1 MGLRKEKTDRVKK
14 IVILEEQIMI
24 TMDDETNFTY
34 VVERNTNVNHHKAWV
49 MNIIACAESIVSEI
63 RDEQDAQMKR
73 MSQLYADE
81 DHYEWASDLYLL
93 NHLMNQG
100 DEDWVDG
107 EMRDNNT
114 SDGEDQYGEYDDDE
128 YDY

>member
-1 MGLRKEKTDRVKK
+1 MGLRKKKTDKVKK
-14 IVILEEQIMI
+14 IVILEEQMMI
-24 TMDDETNFTY
+24 TMDGETNFTY

-63 RDEQDAQMKR
+63 RDEQEEVMKR

-81 DHYEWASDLYLL
+81 DHYEWANELD
-93 NHLMNQG
+93 NRG

-107 EMRDNNT
+107 EERNDNDS
-114 SDGEDQYGEYDDDE
+114 SDGEDQYGEVGDE

>member
-1 MGLRKEKTDRVKK
+1 MGLRKKKTDKVKK
-14 IVILEEQIMI
+14 IVILEEQMMI

-63 RDEQDAQMKR
+63 RDKQEETMKR

-81 DHYEWASDLYLL
+81 DHYEWANELD
-93 NHLMNQG
+93 NRG

-107 EMRDNNT
+107 EMRDNDS

>member
-1 MGLRKEKTDRVKK
+1 MGLRKEKTDKVKK
-14 IVILEEQIMI
+14 IVILEEQLMI

-34 VVERNTNVNHHKAWV
+34 VVERNTNVNHHQAWI

-63 RDEQDAQMKR
+63 RVEQDAQIKR

-81 DHYEWASDLYLL
+81 DHFEWASEL
-93 NHLMNQG
+93 NNRG

-107 EMRDNNT
+107 EMRDNDS
-114 SDGEDQYGEYDDDE
+114 SDGEDQYGEYNDDE

>member
-1 MGLRKEKTDRVKK
+1 MGLRKAKTDKVKK

-24 TMDDETNFTY
+24 TMNDETSFTY
-34 VVERNTNVNHHKAWV
+34 VVERNTNVNHHQAWI

-63 RDEQDAQMKR
+63 RDEQDAQIKR

-81 DHYEWASDLYLL
+81 DHYEWANDL
-93 NHLMNQG
+93 NNQG

-114 SDGEDQYGEYDDDE
+114 SDGEGEYGEYDDEE

>member
-1 MGLRKEKTDRVKK
+1 MGLRKKKTDKVKK
-14 IVILEEQIMI
+14 IVILEEQMMI
-24 TMDDETNFTY
+24 TMDGETNFTY

-63 RDEQDAQMKR
+63 RDEQEETMKR

-81 DHYEWASDLYLL
+81 DHYEWANELD
-93 NHLMNQG
+93 NRG
-100 DEDWVDG
+100 DEDWIDG
-107 EMRDNNT
+107 EERNDNNS
-114 SDGEDQYGEYDDDE
+114 SDGDIQYGEVGDE

>member
-1 MGLRKEKTDRVKK
+1 MGLRKEKTDKVKK
-14 IVILEEQIMI
+14 IVILEEQLMI

-34 VVERNTNVNHHKAWV
+34 VVERNTNVNHHQAWI

-63 RDEQDAQMKR
+63 RDEQEVVMKR

-81 DHYEWASDLYLL
+81 DHYEWASEL
-93 NHLMNQG
+93 NNRG

-107 EMRDNNT
+107 EMRDNDS
-114 SDGEDQYGEYDDDE
+114 SDGEDQYGEYNDDE

>member
-1 MGLRKEKTDRVKK
+1 MGLRKKKTDRVKK

-24 TMDDETNFTY
+24 TMDDEVNFTY
-34 VVERNTNVNHHKAWV
+34 VVERNTNVKHHQAWI

-63 RDEQDAQMKR
+63 RDEQEVVMKR

-81 DHYEWASDLYLL
+81 DHFEWANEL
-93 NHLMNQG
+93 NNRG

-107 EMRDNNT
+107 EMRDNDS
-114 SDGEDQYGEYDDDE
+114 SDGEDQYGEYNDDE

>member
-1 MGLRKEKTDRVKK
+1 MGLRKEKTDKVKK
-14 IVILEEQIMI
+14 IVILEEQLMI
-24 TMDDETNFTY
+24 TMDDEVNFTY
-34 VVERNTNVNHHKAWV
+34 VVERNTNVNHHQAWI

-63 RDEQDAQMKR
+63 RDEQEVVMKR

-81 DHYEWASDLYLL
+81 DHYEWANEL
-93 NHLMNQG
+93 NNQG

-107 EMRDNNT
+107 EMRDNDS
-114 SDGEDQYGEYDDDE
+114 SDGEDQYGEYIDDE

>member
-1 MGLRKEKTDRVKK
+1 MGLRKKKTDKVKK
-14 IVILEEQIMI
+14 IVILEEQLMI
-24 TMDDETNFTY
+24 TMDDEVNFTY
-34 VVERNTNVNHHKAWV
+34 VVERNTNVNHHQAWI

-63 RDEQDAQMKR
+63 RDEQEVVMKR

-81 DHYEWASDLYLL
+81 DHFEWANEL
-93 NHLMNQG
+93 NNRG

-107 EMRDNNT
+107 EMRDNDS
-114 SDGEDQYGEYDDDE
+114 SDGEDQYGEYNDDE

>member
-1 MGLRKEKTDRVKK
+1 MGLRKEKTDKVKK
-14 IVILEEQIMI
+14 IVILEEQLMI

-34 VVERNTNVNHHKAWV
+34 VVERNTNVNHHQAWI

-63 RDEQDAQMKR
+63 RDEQEVIMKR

-81 DHYEWASDLYLL
+81 DHYEWASEL
-93 NHLMNQG
+93 NNRG

-107 EMRDNNT
+107 EMRDNDS
-114 SDGEDQYGEYDDDE
+114 SDGEDHYGEYDDYE

>member
-1 MGLRKEKTDRVKK
+1 MGLRKKKTDKVKK
-14 IVILEEQIMI
+14 IVILEEQMMI
-24 TMDDETNFTY
+24 TMDGETNFTY

-63 RDEQDAQMKR
+63 RDEQEEVMKR

-81 DHYEWASDLYLL
+81 DHYEWANEL
-93 NHLMNQG
+93 NNRG

-107 EMRDNNT
+107 EERNDNDS
-114 SDGEDQYGEYDDDE
+114 SDGEDQYGEVGDE

>member
-1 MGLRKEKTDRVKK
+1 MGLRKAKTDRVKK
-14 IVILEEQIMI
+14 IVILEKQIMI
-24 TMDDETNFTY
+24 TMDDEVNFTY
-34 VVERNTNVNHHKAWV
+34 VVEQNTNVSHHQAWI

-63 RDEQDAQMKR
+63 RDEQDAQIKR

-81 DHYEWASDLYLL
+81 DHYEWANDL
-93 NHLMNQG
+93 NNQG

-107 EMRDNNT
+107 EMRDNNA
-114 SDGEDQYGEYDDDE
+114 SDGDIQYGEYDDEE

>member
-1 MGLRKEKTDRVKK
+1 MGLRKKKTDKVKK
-14 IVILEEQIMI
+14 IVILEEQMMI

-63 RDEQDAQMKR
+63 RDEQEETMKR

-81 DHYEWASDLYLL
+81 DHYEWANEL
-93 NHLMNQG
+93 NNRG

-107 EMRDNNT
+107 EMRDNNS
-114 SDGEDQYGEYDDDE
+114 SDGEDQYGEYNDDE

>member
-1 MGLRKEKTDRVKK
+1 MGLRKEKTDKVKK
-14 IVILEEQIMI
+14 IVILEEQLMI
-24 TMDDETNFTY
+24 TMDDEVNFTY
-34 VVERNTNVNHHKAWV
+34 VVERNTNVNHHQAWI

-63 RDEQDAQMKR
+63 RDEQEVVMKR

-81 DHYEWASDLYLL
+81 DHYEWADEL
-93 NHLMNQG
+93 NNRG

-107 EMRDNNT
+107 EMRDNDS
-114 SDGEDQYGEYDDDE
+114 SDGEDQYGEYNDDE

>member
-1 MGLRKEKTDRVKK
+1 MGLRKEKTDKVKK

-24 TMDDETNFTY
+24 TMDDEVNFTY
-34 VVERNTNVNHHKAWV
+34 VVERNTNVKHHQAWI

-63 RDEQDAQMKR
+63 RDEQEVVMKR

-81 DHYEWASDLYLL
+81 DHFEWADEL
-93 NHLMNQG
+93 NNRG

-107 EMRDNNT
+107 EMRDNDS
-114 SDGEDQYGEYDDDE
+114 SDGEDQYGEYNDDE

>member
-14 IVILEEQIMI
+14 IVVLEEQIMI
-24 TMDDETNFTY
+24 TMDDETSFTY

-81 DHYEWASDLYLL
+81 DHYEWASDL
-93 NHLMNQG
+93 MNQG

-107 EMRDNNT
+107 EMRNNNT
-114 SDGEDQYGEYDDDE
+114 SDGEGEYGEYNDDE

>member
-1 MGLRKEKTDRVKK
+1 MGLRKEKTDKVKK
-14 IVILEEQIMI
+14 IVILEEQLMI
-24 TMDDETNFTY
+24 TMDDEVNFTY
-34 VVERNTNVNHHKAWV
+34 VVERNTNVNHHQAWI

-63 RDEQDAQMKR
+63 RDEQEVVMKR

-81 DHYEWASDLYLL
+81 DHFEWANEL
-93 NHLMNQG
+93 NNRG

-107 EMRDNNT
+107 EMRDNDS
-114 SDGEDQYGEYDDDE
+114 SDGEDQYGEYNDDE

>member
-1 MGLRKEKTDRVKK
+1 MGLRKEKTDKVKK
-14 IVILEEQIMI
+14 IVILEEQLMI
-24 TMDDETNFTY
+24 TMDDEVNFTY
-34 VVERNTNVNHHKAWV
+34 VVERNTNVNHHQAWI

-63 RDEQDAQMKR
+63 RDEQEVVMKR

-81 DHYEWASDLYLL
+81 DHFEWADEL
-93 NHLMNQG
+93 NNRG

-107 EMRDNNT
+107 EMRDNDS
-114 SDGEDQYGEYDDDE
+114 SDGEDGYGEYNDDE

>member
-1 MGLRKEKTDRVKK
+1 MGLRKEKTDKVKK
-14 IVILEEQIMI
+14 IVILEEQLMI
-24 TMDDETNFTY
+24 TMDDEVNFTY
-34 VVERNTNVNHHKAWV
+34 VVERNTNVNHHQAWI

-63 RDEQDAQMKR
+63 RDEQEAVMKR

-81 DHYEWASDLYLL
+81 DHFEWADEL
-93 NHLMNQG
+93 NNRG

-107 EMRDNNT
+107 EMRDNDS
-114 SDGEDQYGEYDDDE
+114 SDGEDQYGEYNDDE

>member
-1 MGLRKEKTDRVKK
+1 MGLRKKKTDKAK
-14 IVILEEQIMI
+14 EIVILEEQIMI

-49 MNIIACAESIVSEI
+49 MNIIACAESIVGEI
-63 RDEQDAQMKR
+63 RDEQEEVMKR

-81 DHYEWASDLYLL
+81 DHYEWANDL
-93 NHLMNQG
+93 NNRG
-100 DEDWVDG
+100 DEDWING
-107 EMRDNNT
+107 EERRDNDS
-114 SDGEDQYGEYDDDE
+114 SDGEGQYGEYNDDE

>member
-1 MGLRKEKTDRVKK
+1 MGLRKEKTDKVKK
-14 IVILEEQIMI
+14 IVILEEQLMI

-34 VVERNTNVNHHKAWV
+34 VVERNTNVNHHQAWI

-63 RDEQDAQMKR
+63 RDEQEVVMKR

-81 DHYEWASDLYLL
+81 DHYEWASEL
-93 NHLMNQG
+93 NNRG

-107 EMRDNNT
+107 EMRNNDS
-114 SDGEDQYGEYDDDE
+114 SDGEDQYGEYNDDE

>member
-1 MGLRKEKTDRVKK
+1 MGLRKKKTDKVKK
-14 IVILEEQIMI
+14 IVILEEQLMI
-24 TMDDETNFTY
+24 TMDDEVNFTY
-34 VVERNTNVNHHKAWV
+34 VVERNTNVNHHQAWI

-63 RDEQDAQMKR
+63 RDEQEVVMKR

-81 DHYEWASDLYLL
+81 DHFEWADEL
-93 NHLMNQG
+93 NNRG

-107 EMRDNNT
+107 EMRDNDS
-114 SDGEDQYGEYDDDE
+114 SDGEDQYGEYNDDE

>member
-1 MGLRKEKTDRVKK
+1 MGLRKEKTDKVKK

-24 TMDDETNFTY
+24 TMDDEVNFTY

-63 RDEQDAQMKR
+63 RDEQEETMKR

-81 DHYEWASDLYLL
+81 DHYEWANELD
-93 NHLMNQG
+93 NRG

-114 SDGEDQYGEYDDDE
+114 SDGEDQYGEYNDDE

>member
-1 MGLRKEKTDRVKK
+1 MGLRKKKTDKVKK
-14 IVILEEQIMI
+14 IVILEEQMMI
-24 TMDDETNFTY
+24 TMDGETNFTY

-63 RDEQDAQMKR
+63 RDEQEEVMKR

-81 DHYEWASDLYLL
+81 DHYEWANELD
-93 NHLMNQG
+93 NRG

-107 EMRDNNT
+107 EMRNNDS

>member
-1 MGLRKEKTDRVKK
+1 MGLRKKKTDKVKE

-34 VVERNTNVNHHKAWV
+34 VVERNTNVGHHKAWV
-49 MNIIACAESIVSEI
+49 MNIIACAESIVGEI
-63 RDEQDAQMKR
+63 RDEQEEVMKR

-81 DHYEWASDLYLL
+81 DHYEWANDL
-93 NHLMNQG
+93 NNRG
-100 DEDWVDG
+100 DEDWIDG
-107 EMRDNNT
+107 EERNNNDS
-114 SDGEDQYGEYDDDE
+114 SDGEDQYGEYNDDE

>member
-1 MGLRKEKTDRVKK
+1 MGLRKAKTDKVKK

-24 TMDDETNFTY
+24 TMDDEVNFTY
-34 VVERNTNVNHHKAWV
+34 VVERNTNVSHHQAWI
-49 MNIIACAESIVSEI
+49 MNIIACAESIVNEI
-63 RDEQDAQMKR
+63 RDEQDAQIKR
-73 MSQLYADE
+73 MRQLYADE
-81 DHYEWASDLYLL
+81 DHYEWAND
-93 NHLMNQG
+93 LMNQG

-114 SDGEDQYGEYDDDE
+114 SDGEGEYGEYDDEE

>member
-1 MGLRKEKTDRVKK
+1 MGLRKKKTDKVKK
-14 IVILEEQIMI
+14 IVILEEQLMI
-24 TMDDETNFTY
+24 TMDDEVNFTY
-34 VVERNTNVNHHKAWV
+34 VVERNTNVKHHQAWI

-63 RDEQDAQMKR
+63 RDEQEVVMKR

-81 DHYEWASDLYLL
+81 DHFEWADEL
-93 NHLMNQG
+93 NNRG

-107 EMRDNNT
+107 EMRDNDS
-114 SDGEDQYGEYDDDE
+114 SDGEDQYGEYNDDE

>member
-1 MGLRKEKTDRVKK
+1 MGLREEKTDRVKK

-24 TMDDETNFTY
+24 TMDDEVNFTY

-81 DHYEWASDLYLL
+81 DHYEWAND
-93 NHLMNQG
+93 LMNQG

-107 EMRDNNT
+107 EMRNNNT
-114 SDGEDQYGEYDDDE
+114 SDGEDQYGEYNDDE

>member
-1 MGLRKEKTDRVKK
+1 MGLRKKKTDKVKK
-14 IVILEEQIMI
+14 IVILEEQLMI
-24 TMDDETNFTY
+24 TMDDEVNFTY
-34 VVERNTNVNHHKAWV
+34 VVERNTNVNHHQAWI

-63 RDEQDAQMKR
+63 RDEQEAVMKR

-81 DHYEWASDLYLL
+81 DHFEWANEL
-93 NHLMNQG
+93 NNRG

-107 EMRDNNT
+107 EMRDNDS
-114 SDGEDQYGEYDDDE
+114 SDGEDQYGEYNDDE

>member
-1 MGLRKEKTDRVKK
+1 MGLRKKKTDKVKK
-14 IVILEEQIMI
+14 IVILEEQMMI

-63 RDEQDAQMKR
+63 RDEQEETMKR

-81 DHYEWASDLYLL
+81 D
-93 NHLMNQG
+93 Q
-100 DEDWVDG
+100 
-107 EMRDNNT
+107 
-114 SDGEDQYGEYDDDE
+114 
-128 YDY
+128 

>member
-1 MGLRKEKTDRVKK
+1 MGLRKEKTDKVKK
-14 IVILEEQIMI
+14 IVILEEQLMI

-34 VVERNTNVNHHKAWV
+34 VVERNTNVNHHQAWI

-63 RDEQDAQMKR
+63 RVEQDAQMKR

-81 DHYEWASDLYLL
+81 DHFEWASEL
-93 NHLMNQG
+93 NNRG

-107 EMRDNNT
+107 EMRDNDS
-114 SDGEDQYGEYDDDE
+114 SDGEDQYGEYNDDE

>member
-1 MGLRKEKTDRVKK
+1 MGLRKKKTDKVKK
-14 IVILEEQIMI
+14 IVILEEQMMI
-24 TMDDETNFTY
+24 TMDGETNFTY

-63 RDEQDAQMKR
+63 RDEQEEVMKR

-81 DHYEWASDLYLL
+81 DHYEWANELD
-93 NHLMNQG
+93 NRG

-107 EMRDNNT
+107 EERNDNDS
-114 SDGEDQYGEYDDDE
+114 SDGDIQYGEVGDE

>member
-1 MGLRKEKTDRVKK
+1 MGLRKKKTDKVKK
-14 IVILEEQIMI
+14 IVILEEQMMI

-63 RDEQDAQMKR
+63 RDEQEETMKR

-81 DHYEWASDLYLL
+81 DHYEWANEL
-93 NHLMNQG
+93 NNRG

-107 EMRDNNT
+107 EMRDNDS
-114 SDGEDQYGEYDDDE
+114 SDGEDQYGEYNDDE

>member
-1 MGLRKEKTDRVKK
+1 MGLRKKKTDKVKE

-34 VVERNTNVNHHKAWV
+34 VVERNTNVGHHKAWV
-49 MNIIACAESIVSEI
+49 MNIIACAESIVGEI
-63 RDEQDAQMKR
+63 RDEQEEVMKR

-81 DHYEWASDLYLL
+81 DHYEWANDL
-93 NHLMNQG
+93 NNRG
-100 DEDWVDG
+100 DEDWING
-107 EMRDNNT
+107 EERNDNDS
-114 SDGEDQYGEYDDDE
+114 SDGEGQYGEYNDDE

>member
-1 MGLRKEKTDRVKK
+1 MGLRKAKTDRVKK
-14 IVILEEQIMI
+14 IVILEKQIMI
-24 TMDDETNFTY
+24 TMDDEVNFTY
-34 VVERNTNVNHHKAWV
+34 VVERNTNVSHHQAWV

-63 RDEQDAQMKR
+63 RDEQDAQIKR

-81 DHYEWASDLYLL
+81 DHYEWANDL
-93 NHLMNQG
+93 NNQG

-107 EMRDNNT
+107 EMRDNNV
-114 SDGEDQYGEYDDDE
+114 SDGEGQYGEYDDDE

>member
-1 MGLRKEKTDRVKK
+1 MGLRKKKTDKVKK
-14 IVILEEQIMI
+14 IVILEEQMMI

-34 VVERNTNVNHHKAWV
+34 VIERNTNVNNHKAWV

-63 RDEQDAQMKR
+63 RDEQEEAMKR

-81 DHYEWASDLYLL
+81 DHYEWANELD
-93 NHLMNQG
+93 NRG

-107 EMRDNNT
+107 EMRDNDS
-114 SDGEDQYGEYDDDE
+114 SDGEDQYGEYNDDE

>member
-1 MGLRKEKTDRVKK
+1 MGLRKEKTDKVKK
-14 IVILEEQIMI
+14 IVILEEQLMI
-24 TMDDETNFTY
+24 TMDDEVNFTY
-34 VVERNTNVNHHKAWV
+34 VVERNTNVNHHQAWI

-63 RDEQDAQMKR
+63 RDEQEVVMKR

-81 DHYEWASDLYLL
+81 DHFEWADEL
-93 NHLMNQG
+93 NNRG

-107 EMRDNNT
+107 EMRDNDS
-114 SDGEDQYGEYDDDE
+114 SDGEDQYGEYNDDE